1 MAIKACWVILI
12 GDVPTSFRSGT
23 REDLVPT
30 LKQLQRTQPD
40 VRLRWYERGKVW
52 ENPDAAAAAVLLAR
66 TAERERRTRD
76 WRPGGDHVDPRKK
89 YEMSRDEKRAK
100 FKSTAIR
107 KRVTGERSDERPA
120 PRPRTRPSDDPFS
133 RK

>member
-12 GDVPTSFRSGT
+12 GDVPTSFRSKT
-23 REDLVPT
+23 REELVPT
-30 LKQLQRTQPD
+30 FKQLQRTQPD

-52 ENPDAAAAAVLLAR
+52 ENPDAAAAAVLLAQ
-66 TAERERRTRD
+66 TEARERRTKD
-76 WRPGGDHVDPRKK
+76 WRPGGAHVDPRKK

-100 FKSTAIR
+100 FKGTAIR
-107 KRVTGERSDERPA
+107 KRMTAEGDGGRPQGRS
-120 PRPRTRPSDDPFS
+120 RPSDDPFS

>member
-12 GDVPTSFRSGT
+12 GDVPTSFRSKT

-30 LKQLQRTQPD
+30 FKQLQRTQPD

-66 TAERERRTRD
+66 TADRERRTRD

-100 FKSTAIR
+100 FKRTEIR
-107 KRVTGERSDERPA
+107 KRVTAEGSGERPKGRS
-120 PRPRTRPSDDPFS
+120 RPSDDPFS

>member
-1 MAIKACWVILI
+1 MEIKACWVILI
-12 GDVPTSFRSGT
+12 GDVPTSFRSKT
-23 REDLVPT
+23 REELVPT
-30 LKQLQRTQPD
+30 FKQLQRTQPD

-66 TAERERRTRD
+66 TADRERRNKD

-100 FKSTAIR
+100 FKRTEIR
-107 KRVTGERSDERPA
+107 KRVTAETTGERPKGRS
-120 PRPRTRPSDDPFS
+120 RPSDDPFS